1 MKIQLKRSSNLE
13 NYGQG
18 NEAKRP
24 SPDHMLYGELAV
36 NFNTDDPAIFLKDSG
51 DNIVRIAGAGSTSG
65 NIPGGSTGERP
76 GSGNSVGDLYFDTTL
91 NTVLVWNGTQWVQ
104 LALNTVIADDTETN
118 SPPDVTKYPAGTFWF
133 NSSNT
138 EAALYVL
145 YDDPTPEQGKKWVQ
159 VAGGGMGLD
168 EIETDLSGVF
178 VKLAGNADPQ
188 VITGDGGLRT
198 EGLLESE
205 GGVSVTGNTTFASGL
220 GKDSYDNL
228 IIKNNSQPVI
238 FIYPDGSVRNQSPT
252 KQAFYA
258 TGGVDNNEAN
268 SKDVTS
274 YAHYRGL
281 NSGQI
286 CKNFIAYS
294 ASGDARGGTITG
306 DGVGFEA
313 ALSLRSLGVRHIG
326 FKGGLNNDTP
336 DSYNFFAEENAP
348 NFFKGD
354 TYIGGKTARNTF
366 ELWRSTLTEEQ
377 LEQFEAGTYAVPV
390 NVSTPGDGSFARQW
404 YYDQQDAETQA
415 LLVSGEL
422 DYPEHLAAATFT
434 DTFTLGTATGINLQ
448 SDGNIR
454 TKTGGLIIEGNAGV
468 SALAK
473 GISTISNRNNDLVVS
488 RGENRQIKIQDDGKI
503 AISNKGTFP
512 TQSTFFNGSIAIS
525 DEVEI
530 KSGTSK
536 AMGLAYCGALSSESD
551 YVDNPGSPVQYIP
564 VNCRPDVYVD
574 VTADIRGFQFD
585 ANDINSDI
593 NNKSLN
599 RVTGLHIQNVNN
611 SSNKFDHYG
620 IRINTQP
627 SGNGEKSFAIHA
639 SGGAPSYF
647 TGLVENEGG
656 LKVSGKRIT
665 VSSTNGNKSLLIN
678 LIDHQ
683 FDQGSDGD
691 NAGLV
696 HITGSGTSAI
706 AAKRHLYGFF
716 IGKNFQ
722 DSVSDSLDANA
733 TAKLYGIGCNL
744 SDQNGQVYNFYAA
757 GSAPNFFKGSTYFTN
772 PGSSSFP
779 YAAADTSNGAVYIN
793 CTSGSIASAPGIEF
807 VNSTSDGKYASIFT
821 SAAGNAGSIKIENSS
836 VAFITN
842 PGGGFFVSTDSRLL
856 SSTNEIVNATET
868 IKALNPK
875 QEGFIAHEL
884 QAHVSDAVTGTQDE
898 TEAIGTLTDYDGTVL
913 ETEVTEPSTDELTY
927 TEEVETDGVAT
938 MVTRTRTWSATGTRD
953 VYQGVDQTKLIP
965 LLTKALQEALERIEE
980 LESNTLQPLYS
991 TVADLPD
998 ASAHHGKTAHV
1009 HSEGALYFAH
1019 GGNWVKLQNA

>member
-377 LEQFEAGTYAVPV
+377 LEQLQAGTLAIPET
-390 NVSTPGDGSFARQW
+390 VSDPDNGFFARHW
-404 YYDQQDAETQA
+404 YYNQQDEETQA
-415 LLVSGEL
+415 LLDSGEL
-422 DYPEHLAAATFT
+422 KYPAQFAAETFT
-434 DTFTLGTATGINLQ
+434 DEFDLGENTRINLLSNGVIESNSVRTIRPADKNQMVAMSATGSFNV
-448 SDGNIR
+448 IR
-454 TKTGGLIIEGNAGV
+454 ASSSAESPMPFRIEGNAGTQQV
-468 SALAK
+468 RMDMTTNGSLQ
-473 GISTISNRNNDLVVS
+473 IDS
-488 RGENRQIKIQDDGKI
+488 RTRSDKLINIRASIDKENGSSDF
-503 AISNKGTFP
+503 SLT
-512 TQSTFFNGSIAIS
+512 STF
-525 DEVEI
+525 
-530 KSGTSK
+530 GTK
-536 AMGLAYCGALSSESD
+536 WTELD
-551 YVDNPGSPVQYIP
+551 
-564 VNCRPDVYVD
+564 
-574 VTADIRGFQFD
+574 
-585 ANDINSDI
+585 
-593 NNKSLN
+593 
-599 RVTGLHIQNVNN
+599 NVN
-611 SSNKFDHYG
+611 
-620 IRINTQP
+620 R
-627 SGNGEKSFAIHA
+627 
-639 SGGAPSYF
+639 
-647 TGLVENEGG
+647 
-656 LKVSGKRIT
+656 
-665 VSSTNGNKSLLIN
+665 
-678 LIDHQ
+678 
-683 FDQGSDGD
+683 
-691 NAGLV
+691 LV
-696 HITGSGTSAI
+696 HYT
-706 AAKRHLYGFF
+706 AA
-716 IGKNFQ
+716 
-722 DSVSDSLDANA
+722 SMPSSDLDNVATVLDANTGFA
-733 TAKLYGIGCNL
+733 CAEISAAGRIAIETVGFRSGIAQLSQDKLDEGKTA
-744 SDQNGQVYNFYAA
+744 YNFYAE
-757 GSAPNFFKGSTYFTN
+757 GTAPNLFKGRIFGNLGAQFGDEDTSTTSDDKNGCTIGTATHVMARANNNTN
-772 PGSSSFP
+772 PSLYMNRNSTVARARFIHFGRGTGTDF
-779 YAAADTSNGAVYIN
+779 DLQGFIRQNGADSESS
-793 CTSGSIASAPGIEF
+793 TGIE
-807 VNSTSDGKYASIFT
+807 YC
-821 SAAGNAGSIKIENSS
+821 
-836 VAFITN
+836 
-842 PGGGFFVSTDSRLL
+842 TDSSGTPAFVEIGDLRSRSYSDFESSASNVIKLL
-856 SSTNEIVNATET
+856 Q
-868 IKALNPK
+868 PK
-875 QEGFIAHEL
+875 RDGFVP
-884 QAHVSDAVTGTQDE
+884 HVLAQHVAQAVTGAE
-898 TEAIGTLTDYDGTVL
+898 N
-913 ETEVTEPSTDELTY
+913 ETEVVGIYTDVDGSVEYDVTEP
-927 TEEVETDGVAT
+927 ETIPFGAT
-938 MVTRTRTWSATGTRD
+938 WQQTGTRD